1 MSLTWMAVVAGI
13 IAGEKLLPWSR
24 ASRVGTAVLLC
35 ALGALVLLAPD
46 AVPGLTIPTG
56 MSMNMDMDMD
66 M

>member
-1 MSLTWMAVVAGI
+1 
-13 IAGEKLLPWSR
+13 
-24 ASRVGTAVLLC
+24 VGTAVLLC